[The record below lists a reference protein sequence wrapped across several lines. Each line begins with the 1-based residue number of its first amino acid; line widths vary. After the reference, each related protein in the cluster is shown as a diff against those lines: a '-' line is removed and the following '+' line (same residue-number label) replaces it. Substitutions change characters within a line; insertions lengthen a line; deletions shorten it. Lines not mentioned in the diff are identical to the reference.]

1 MKIDVLTLFPEMFR
15 PVMESSMLGR
25 AVAAG
30 ILQIKAT
37 DIRQFSHDKHNK
49 ADDYPFGGGG
59 GMVMMADPVFGAM
72 ESVEAENK
80 KVIYMSP
87 RGKILDR
94 EKIEELSK
102 IPEMVILCGHYEG
115 VDQRV
120 LDHWNAEEISIGDY
134 VLTARAG
141 VTP

>member
-15 PVMESSMLGR
+15 PVMGSSMLGR

-102 IPEMVILCGHYEG
+102 IPEMVLP
-115 VDQRV
+115 
-120 LDHWNAEEISIGDY
+120 WNSIFTAFSNSGISSSLNLISITG
-134 VLTARAG
+134 
-141 VTP
+141 PII

>member
-59 GMVMMADPVFGAM
+59 GMVMMADPV
-72 ESVEAENK
+72 SVQWNPLRLKTK
-80 KVIYMSP
+80 K
-87 RGKILDR
+87 
-94 EKIEELSK
+94 
-102 IPEMVILCGHYEG
+102 
-115 VDQRV
+115 
-120 LDHWNAEEISIGDY
+120 
-134 VLTARAG
+134 
-141 VTP
+141 

>member
-87 RGKILDR
+87 RGKILDQR
-94 EKIEELSK
+94 EDRRTFED
-102 IPEMVILCGHYEG
+102 PGDGHSMRPLRRSGSEG
-115 VDQRV
+115 AGSLECRGD
-120 LDHWNAEEISIGDY
+120 LHW
-134 VLTARAG
+134 
-141 VTP
+141 

>member
-59 GMVMMADPVFGAM
+59 GMVM
-72 ESVEAENK
+72 
-80 KVIYMSP
+80 
-87 RGKILDR
+87 
-94 EKIEELSK
+94 
-102 IPEMVILCGHYEG
+102 
-115 VDQRV
+115 
-120 LDHWNAEEISIGDY
+120 
-134 VLTARAG
+134 
-141 VTP
+141 